1 MYEKLYDYFQH
12 GHDDDPINVLGI
24 GECLWDDD
32 FSFSREKCELTAIE
46 FVLGGEGVLENN
58 GETYNLRKNDVFVL
72 RKGSRHAYYPKH
84 GSEWR
89 KMYVM
94 FTGDLAEILLD
105 AYLPNGQCAFPN
117 CAAEPLFRELHT
129 LAERYK
135 GDYRAL
141 NEAVTV
147 QFIRILNFIRDSGEK
162 SIEAQMRDYLENSID
177 KPFSLKELCETFS
190 YSKNHVI
197 NRFEEKYGI
206 TPYRYYMEKKL
217 EAAKRMLEDTGFPLS
232 DIAERLAF
240 SDQQYFS
247 AWFKSMCGVPPSAY
261 KKAMKEKNAASQNKR
276 RRNSGS
282 VAEKS

>member
-12 GHDDDPINVLGI
+12 SRDDNPINVLGI

-32 FSFSREKCELTAIE
+32 FGFAREKCALTAIE
-46 FVLGGEGVLENN
+46 LVLGGEGVLENN
-58 GETYNLRKNDVFVL
+58 GKTYTLRKNDVFVL
-72 RKGSRHAYYPKH
+72 RKGSKHAYYPKH
-84 GSEWR
+84 GCEWR

-94 FTGDLAEILLD
+94 FVGDLAETLLN
-105 AYLPNGQCAFPN
+105 AYLPEEQCAFSN
-117 CAAEPLFRELHT
+117 CAAEPLFRELFA

-135 GDYRAL
+135 GDYRSL
-141 NEAVTV
+141 NEAVTTQFV
-147 QFIRILNFIRDSGEK
+147 RILSFIRSAGEK
-162 SIEAQMRDYLENSID
+162 SIEAQMRAYLEDCID

-217 EAAKRMLEDTGFPLS
+217 EAAKMMLVDTGFPLS
-232 DIAERLAF
+232 EIAERLSF

-247 AWFKSMCGVPPSAY
+247 AWFKSMCGVPPSVY
-261 KKAMKEKNAASQNKR
+261 KKEKKKEQTDCAHK
-276 RRNSGS
+276 
-282 VAEKS
+282 